1 MPGLDTSFRLALDP
15 SQTRAVT
22 DIHIGAKIYTPIFH
36 EPSILDFPPSL
47 LNLVLESTTQND
59 LASLAKTCKY
69 LYLSAVPF
77 LWNHIKLDLTIS
89 ETSSQ
94 NHLFDSKTSVA
105 LVHALAHGCVS
116 PFALACIRQL
126 SLNIGMR
133 TSKEMVERFLGPR
146 LLNPG
151 LLKNVRLISF
161 YGPTWANAEAIAGV
175 MAGFG
180 KQRHPAVIAIQ
191 DVSLACLA
199 ELVLPYSPINDKIKA
214 LSLNFSSL
222 TNTASDIDLMSN
234 LLNVCPQLRSFSLA
248 FNYEFDLCED
258 PFLEA
263 RIEHVFR
270 RMALNHPELGK
281 IAIYDFPPYLHFN
294 PQCLP
299 PSVKE
304 FVFHTNEID
313 SQHLF
318 CKQLLAGPAN
328 LKSLSLRIAQSIDSN
343 PIAIDTV
350 VRLTTLQ
357 ELTLDT
363 PCNTE
368 LLACLV
374 KANRQLSRLALSQ
387 LTTSGLCQLL
397 HCRASL
403 RHIYIYSFSS
413 TCSPACPSLVITAVL
428 SSHFPKLRLISLP
441 PMPDAIFTRCVLLK
455 QQRQL
460 PHLSFILSNMHLT
473 GIEPFSAALSPP
485 GSPEPSSSST
495 SNPRL
500 IEHQSPVQNSLHSS
514 SLAPSQKLIHSHSQ
528 TPALTEF
535 PLLSNND
542 RSALWTYLPFKSVD
556 ELDLFTFHTKN
567 QVCVL

>member
-1 MPGLDTSFRLALDP
+1 MPGLDTSYRPALDP

-22 DIHIGAKIYTPIFH
+22 DIHMDHPKIYPPTFY
-36 EPSILDFPPSL
+36 EPSILDLPPSV
-47 LNLVLESTTQND
+47 LNLVLESTTQSD

-77 LWNHIKLDLTIS
+77 LWNHVKLDLTMS
-89 ETSSQ
+89 ETRSQ
-94 NHLFDSKTSVA
+94 NHLFDCKTSAA
-105 LVHALAHGCVS
+105 LVHALAQECVS

-126 SLNIGMR
+126 SLNIGIH
-133 TSKEMVERFLGPR
+133 TTKEMVEGFLGPR
-146 LLNPG
+146 LLNPV

-161 YGPTWANAEAIAGV
+161 HGPTWTNAEAIAGV
-175 MAGFG
+175 MAAFG
-180 KQRHPAVIAIQ
+180 ERRHPAVVAIQ

-199 ELVLPYSPINDKIKA
+199 ELVLPYSPINEKIRA

-234 LLNVCPQLRSFSLA
+234 LLNVCPQLRSFSLS

-258 PFLEA
+258 PLLET
-263 RIEHVFR
+263 RIEQVFR
-270 RMALNHPELGK
+270 RMTLHHPKLTK

-318 CKQLLAGPAN
+318 CKQLLTGPPN
-328 LKSLSLRIAQSIDSN
+328 LKSLSLRIAQSIDSK
-343 PIAIDTV
+343 PVAVDTV

-397 HCRASL
+397 QCRASL
-403 RHIYIYSFSS
+403 RHLYIYSFSS
-413 TCSPACPSLVITAVL
+413 TCSTACPSLVISAVL

-455 QQRQL
+455 QQRQF
-460 PHLSFILSNMHLT
+460 PHLSFILSQMHLA
-473 GIEPFSAALSPP
+473 GIEPFTTVLSPP
-485 GSPEPSSSST
+485 GSPEPSSSPSIQ
-495 SNPRL
+495 L
-500 IEHQSPVQNSLHSS
+500 IEHSSPVPNSLHSS
-514 SLAPSQKLIHSHSQ
+514 SLVPSQKLTHDHNQ
-528 TPALTEF
+528 TSGLPEF

-542 RSALWTYLPFKSVD
+542 LSALWTYLPFKSVD
-556 ELDLFTFHTKN
+556 ELDLFAFHTKN